1 MRNAVAFLFL
11 TLGVQF
17 AAQAFPAEIKSLRCS
32 AASGGL
38 GATSVML
45 VGSVG
50 GKTYLNITNVNR
62 FGLPFTQQAEV
73 LDVSLVGNSLVIDLY
88 TVLTHGRLRLSLENG
103 TNLGSLSATR
113 SGSDAVPMTCAW
125 RVEAEQ

>member
-11 TLGVQF
+11 TLGVQL
-17 AAQAFPAEIKSLRCS
+17 AAQAFPAEIKSLSCS
-32 AASGGL
+32 AVSGGS

-45 VGSVG
+45 VGSFA
-50 GKTYLNITNVNR
+50 GKTYVNITNVNR
-62 FGLPFTQQAEV
+62 LGLPFTQQAEV

-103 TNLGSLSATR
+103 TNLGTLSATR
-113 SGSDAVPMTCAW
+113 SASDAIPMACAW
-125 RVEAEQ
+125 RVEAER